1 MLVTLVCFLQLKT
14 KQKKQQQRKKKKKR
28 WQRAYAGLLRD
39 WASNCHCSTRGFPPK
54 SLFFF
59 CFKSALFALYE
70 NGLYWHVFRYVF
82 HLCKWEIK
90 VEEVAIDDGLAQ

>member
-14 KQKKQQQRKKKKKR
+14 MQKTTTTKKKKK

-54 SLFFF
+54 SLFF
-59 CFKSALFALYE
+59 CFKSALFALCE